1 MNPIAPRPLTRRALG
16 TAMAVLLT
24 GAPLIAA
31 PARAAAPAAPLP
43 RSEPPPSTR
52 LQYDVSGRAS
62 GFEYSAK
69 GVLDWRLGPQG
80 YEARMEVSMPLLGS
94 RVQISQG
101 TTGPE
106 GLRPDRFA
114 DQRKNKE
121 KAAQFERTAQ
131 RIRFSNQAPE
141 AELMPGAQDR
151 LSLFMQLAGLMRV
164 QARQPGEVVG
174 FQVAGTGDA
183 EPWKFEVGPL
193 ETLSLPAGSIEARRL
208 LRSPRKDQDTRVEV
222 WLAPSLGYLPVR
234 LRVTQPDG
242 DMADQRLARRP

>member
-1 MNPIAPRPLTRRALG
+1 MTRRALG
-16 TAMAVLLT
+16 AILAAL
-24 GAPLIAA
+24 LIAPRLA
-31 PARAAAPAAPLP
+31 LASPAAAPLP
-43 RSEPPPSTR
+43 RSEPPPSTQ
-52 LQYDVSGRAS
+52 LLYDVSGRAS

-106 GLRPDRFA
+106 GLRPTRFA

-121 KAAQFERTAQ
+121 KAAQFERSTQ

-151 LSLFMQLAGLMRV
+151 LSLFMQLAGLMRA
-164 QARQPGEVVG
+164 QPRQEGEAMG

-183 EPWKFEVGPL
+183 EPWRFDVGPL
-193 ETLSLPAGSIEARRL
+193 ETLTLPAGNIEARRL
-208 LRSPRKDQDTRVEV
+208 LRAPRKDQDTRVEV
-222 WLAPSLGYLPVR
+222 WLAPSLGHLPVR
-234 LRVTQPDG
+234 LRVTQPNG
-242 DMADQRLARRP
+242 DMADQRLAKRP